1 MSLITDKVFYS
12 ALKSNA
18 SLLQAVG
25 ERIYNTSIPVPDDE
39 IPNEPVPYIII
50 SFDGMENTG
59 FTKDNNYEG
68 DTDNVKISVEV
79 TAPDRET
86 LGELTTTIRS
96 TILDY
101 FEDDTH
107 DAETLQLIPRDYSF
121 SASPIRYDS
130 EKPCYYQ
137 TLTYQCDT
145 NT

>member
-25 ERIYNTSIPVPDDE
+25 ERIYNTSIPVPDEDLV
-39 IPNEPVPYIII
+39 NEPVPYIII

-59 FTKDNNYEG
+59 LTKDNDFEG
-68 DTDNVKISVEV
+68 DTDNVKISIEV

-86 LGELTTTIRS
+86 LGELTTTIRD

-107 DAETLQLIPRDYSF
+107 DADTMQLIPLAYNLT
-121 SASPIRYDS
+121 AGPVCYDS
-130 EKPCYYQ
+130 EKPCLYQ